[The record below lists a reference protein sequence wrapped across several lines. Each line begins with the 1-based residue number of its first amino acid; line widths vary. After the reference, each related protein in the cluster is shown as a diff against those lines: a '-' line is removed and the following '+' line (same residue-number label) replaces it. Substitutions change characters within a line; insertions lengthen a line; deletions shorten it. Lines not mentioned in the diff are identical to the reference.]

1 MSSQPEFAPKPFV
14 AIVLAAQRPGRVDPL
29 AESAG
34 VTNKNLVPIQGAPLI
49 RHVVDALAA
58 TPGLTRLRVVV
69 EPDSAPLIEA
79 VLSKTGP
86 RIEYVPAADN
96 LADSVYAA
104 VEGVGDVPLL
114 VTTADNVLLTP
125 GAVQAVLAALDVA
138 DVSLAM
144 ATQASVM
151 AAHPEGQRRFY
162 KFWDDAYSNCNLYA
176 FAGPAA
182 TSAAESFR
190 SGGQFAKKPMRMIMA
205 LGPINLALMLMGRLS
220 LRGALKRL
228 GRRFRLTVEPVI
240 LADGSHAID
249 VDNART
255 YAVAEALLA
264 KRRALDVAA

>member
-1 MSSQPEFAPKPFV
+1 MSSQPESFV
-14 AIVLAAQRPGRVDPL
+14 GVILAGQRPGRVDAL
-29 AESAG
+29 AEAAG
-34 VTNKNLVPIQGAPLI
+34 VVNKNLVPIQGAPLV

-58 TPGLTRLRVVV
+58 TPGLSRLRIVV
-69 EPDSAPLIEA
+69 EPGTAPLIDA
-79 VLSKTGP
+79 VLPHS
-86 RIEYVPAADN
+86 RLQIDYVPAANN

-104 VEGVGDVPLL
+104 VEGVGDLPIL
-114 VTTADNVLLTP
+114 VTTGDNVLLTP
-125 GAVQAVLAALDVA
+125 GAVLDVLAVLQGGA

-144 ATQASVM
+144 ASQASVM

-162 KFWDDAYSNCNLYA
+162 RFSDDAYSNCNLYA

-228 GRRFRLTVEPVI
+228 GRRFRLKVEPVV
-240 LADGSHAID
+240 LADGAHAID

-255 YAVAEALLA
+255 FAVAEELLA
-264 KRRALDVAA
+264 RRAMADAA